1 VSYWWVWT
9 PLLIVPVAIA
19 IEWRRIV
26 AEDRRL
32 RAEYDDWYRRQTAHL
47 DSARSA
53 LGADVKRE
61 TSILLNNSECVVK
74 SVEDLKARIT
84 KDAP

>member
-1 VSYWWVWT
+1 VSYWWLGA
-9 PLLIVPVAIA
+9 LLLLVPVAIA

-26 AEDRRL
+26 AEERRL
-32 RAEYDDWYRRQTAHL
+32 RAEYDDWYRRQAAHL

-53 LGADVKRE
+53 LEADVKRE
-61 TSILLNNSECVVK
+61 TSTLINNSERVVK

-84 KDAP
+84 KDTP

>member
-1 VSYWWVWT
+1 MSYWWLGA
-9 PLLIVPVAIA
+9 PLLLVPVAIA

-26 AEDRRL
+26 AEERRV
-32 RAEYDDWYRRQTAHL
+32 RAEYDDWYRRQAAHL
-47 DSARSA
+47 DAARSA
-53 LGADVKRE
+53 VEADVKRE
-61 TSILLNNSECVVK
+61 ASILLNNSESVVK